1 MSDENPVPDA
11 APANGDVLLRVENLV
26 KYFPARSAG
35 LVARREYV
43 HAVDGVSMTVRRG
56 QTFGVVGETGCG
68 KSTLARCIARLHD
81 VTSGRIVFD
90 GQDITR
96 FSERRMRPLRREI
109 QMIFQDPIGSLNP
122 RRRVGSIIGD
132 PFAIHGLASG
142 AERTRRVQELMER
155 VGLNP
160 EHYNRFPAE
169 FSGGQR
175 QRIGVARALAFRPK
189 LIICD
194 EPVSALDAS
203 IQAQVINLLADLQAE
218 FGLTYIFIAHDL
230 SVVRHVS
237 HTVAVMYLGQLVETA
252 PVEEVFTR
260 PRHPY
265 TGALLSA
272 VSVPGPDRSGEREQ
286 IVLVGDVP
294 SPVAPPSGCRFHP
307 RCPKAAPVCVAE
319 APPLE
324 PHPGD
329 GPEHPAAC
337 HLPLAVAEDLAEFP
351 PTMSRLTIAEEQR
364 VIDVGGSVPPDAS
377 VPGATGVTGMVGAAR
392 AAGSGPAMSTVRDSA
407 GPATAA
413 ETALVAGERPAG
425 KKIEGRSPWRLAYER
440 LRSDRSAK
448 IAAGTILV
456 IVLLAIFAPVFA
468 AITGHGPDQQFINIG
483 ENATGGPVPP
493 SGTFWFG
500 TDSNGRDLFVRV
512 LYGARVSLLVGVL
525 ATAISVALGV
535 VFGLAAGY
543 IGGFVDSLIA
553 RVIDV
558 MLSIPLLLIAI
569 SVAYISGPGIWLVIV
584 IVGVLSFTYLARIVR
599 GQVISLKEKEY
610 IQAARALGAGPW
622 RIMFTD
628 LLPNVMAQV
637 IVYASLLIPLA
648 IVTEAALS
656 FLGVGVPPPTPD
668 WGQMIND
675 ASGYYQYGYWWY
687 LLFPSLAL
695 LITTLA
701 FNIFGDS
708 VRDAFDPR
716 GARLFV

>member
-11 APANGDVLLRVENLV
+11 APANGGDVLLRVENLV
-26 KYFPARSAG
+26 KYFPARGAG
-35 LVARREYV
+35 LVAKREYV

-96 FSERRMRPLRREI
+96 ISERRMRPLRREI

-237 HTVAVMYLGQLVETA
+237 HTVAVMYLGQLVEIA
-252 PVEEVFTR
+252 PVEEVFIR

-272 VSVPGPDRSGEREQ
+272 VPVPGPDRPGEREQ
-286 IVLVGDVP
+286 IILAGDVP

-337 HLPLAVAEDLAEFP
+337 HLPMAVAEYLAEVR
-351 PTMSRLTIAEEQR
+351 PTI
-364 VIDVGGSVPPDAS
+364 
-377 VPGATGVTGMVGAAR
+377 
-392 AAGSGPAMSTVRDSA
+392 AAGSGQAMSTVRGIA

-413 ETALVAGERPAG
+413 GTAHAAGVEPAG

-456 IVLLAIFAPVFA
+456 IVLLAICAPIFA
-468 AITGHGPDQQFINIG
+468 AITGHGPNQQFINIG
-483 ENATGGPVPP
+483 ENANGGPVPP

-512 LYGARVSLLVGVL
+512 LYGARVSLVVGVL
-525 ATAISVALGV
+525 ATAISVALGTA
-535 VFGLAAGY
+535 FGLAAGY
-543 IGGFVDSLIA
+543 LGGLVDSLIA

-558 MLSIPLLLIAI
+558 ILSIPLLLVAI

-599 GQVISLKEKEY
+599 GQVISLKEMEY

-675 ASGYYQYGYWWY
+675 AAGYYQYGYWWY

-716 GARLFV
+716 GGRLFV